1 MKFLD
6 RFFKKQKEPE
16 KTEQYTDPLAEVDIK
31 FLDTLID
38 EVFEIDDHRASHL
51 QIKEN

>member
-6 RFFKKQKEPE
+6 RFLKKQKDPE
-16 KTEQYTDPLAEVDIK
+16 KIEEFTDPLAEVDIK
-31 FLDTLID
+31 FLDNLID
-38 EVFEIDDHRASHL
+38 EVFEIDDHRATQL